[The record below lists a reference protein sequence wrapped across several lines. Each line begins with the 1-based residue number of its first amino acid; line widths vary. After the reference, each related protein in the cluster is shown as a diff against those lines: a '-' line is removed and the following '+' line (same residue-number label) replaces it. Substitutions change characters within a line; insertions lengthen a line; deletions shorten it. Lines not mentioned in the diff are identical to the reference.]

1 MPKKVCPNG
10 HIYDSS
16 IYGDECPLCPKG
28 DNNPQYASQA
38 GNIGGMP
45 PFNLEPGAAA
55 GGTHVS
61 APTGAA
67 PQPVGMSPVAGGAAV
82 FGGADAVGETMIKP
96 QQGSTGHV
104 PVGGGTVIRAPKGAA
119 AINGRKLV
127 GFLVTYNRNPQG
139 KAFNIYEGKN
149 YIGRDRSCDISVP
162 EDNQMSGRH
171 MSILYRNVDNKF
183 KFRDEQSSNGTFIN
197 KELTDEGELQNYD
210 IIRLGGTVF
219 IFIAIPKLG

>member
-28 DNNPQYASQA
+28 GNETQYVVQPDL
-38 GNIGGMP
+38 GMP
-45 PFNLEPGAAA
+45 PYQAVPESA

-61 APTGAA
+61 P
-67 PQPVGMSPVAGGAAV
+67 PLGMGGQTVQGPSPMHGGAAM
-82 FGGADAVGETMIKP
+82 GGQDAIGKTIVHSQQAQQQP
-96 QQGSTGHV
+96 QG
-104 PVGGGTVIRAPKGAA
+104 PIGGGTVIRPPKGAA
-119 AINGRKLV
+119 STQGRKLV
-127 GFLVTYNRNPQG
+127 GFLVTYNRNPLG

-149 YIGRDRSCDISVP
+149 FIGRDRSCDISIP
-162 EDNQMSGRH
+162 EDNQMSSRH

-183 KFRDEQSSNGTFIN
+183 KYRDEQSSNGTFVN
-197 KELTDEGELQNYD
+197 KELSDEGELQNYD

-219 IFIAIPKLG
+219 IFIAIPKLS